1 MSSSGSPSSARVPM
15 QYRALGA
22 SGLRVSALSLGGWLT
37 FGGSIEQERTE
48 AILKSALAAG
58 INFIDLADVYARGA
72 AELAVGRALRGLPRA
87 QLVISSKVYWPMSE
101 GCNDRGLSRKHVFE
115 SVHASLERLGTS
127 YLDIYFCHREDP
139 EVPLEETVE
148 AMSDLVRSG
157 KVHYWGT
164 SVWRASTLARAHAL
178 ARDRH
183 WVAPVVEQPRYNLLD
198 RSIEAQVQPQAQR
211 LGMGLVVWSPL
222 AGGVLSGKYND
233 GIPAGSRGA
242 GTKWLER
249 ELQPESLQRVRSFCA
264 LAAQRGCTPATLALA
279 WVLQQPGISSAILG
293 ATHESQLEE
302 NLAALSVPF
311 DAELA
316 RALDRLF
323 PPRRPSL
330 ARRALQQ
337 WLRAD

>member
-1 MSSSGSPSSARVPM
+1 
-15 QYRALGA
+15 
-22 SGLRVSALSLGGWLT
+22 
-37 FGGSIEQERTE
+37 
-48 AILKSALAAG
+48 
-58 INFIDLADVYARGA
+58 
-72 AELAVGRALRGLPRA
+72 
-87 QLVISSKVYWPMSE
+87 
-101 GCNDRGLSRKHVFE
+101 
-115 SVHASLERLGTS
+115 
-127 YLDIYFCHREDP
+127 
-139 EVPLEETVE
+139 
-148 AMSDLVRSG
+148 
-157 KVHYWGT
+157 
-164 SVWRASTLARAHAL
+164 VWRASTLARAHAL